1 MMLRLFKRRATLVK
15 YPEPMS
21 AEDISRIFSEYGDDT
36 KIWQAIDTVIDS
48 HLLSAVN
55 DVADPKLDSNGLSHA
70 SGRVDAI
77 STLKSKMEE
86 YRQWKNGKTN
96 YRSS

>member
-1 MMLRLFKRRATLVK
+1 MISLFKRRATLVK

-21 AEDISRIFSEYGDDT
+21 GDDVARIFSEYDENS

-55 DVADPKLDSNGLSHA
+55 DVSDPKLDSDGRSHA

-77 STLKSKMEE
+77 STLKSKIEE
-86 YRQWKNGKTN
+86 YRAWKNGKMS
-96 YRSS
+96 YKKS

>member
-1 MMLRLFKRRATLVK
+1 MINLFKRRATLVK
-15 YPEPMS
+15 YPEPMNG
-21 AEDISRIFSEYGDDT
+21 EDISRIFSEYGNDS
-36 KIWQAIDTVIDS
+36 KIWQAIDTLIDS

-55 DVADPKLDSNGLSHA
+55 DVSDPKLDSHGRSHA

-77 STLKSKMEE
+77 STLKSKIEE

-96 YRSS
+96 YKNA

>member
-1 MMLRLFKRRATLVK
+1 MIGLFKRRATLVK
-15 YPEPMS
+15 YPDQMKHS
-21 AEDISRIFSEYGDDT
+21 DVSRIFSEYGDDS
-36 KIWQAIDTVIDS
+36 KIWQALDTVIDS

-55 DVADPKLDSNGLSHA
+55 DVADPKLSSNELSHA

-77 STLKSKMEE
+77 STLKSKIEE

-96 YRSS
+96 FKNS

>member
-1 MMLRLFKRRATLVK
+1 MFGLFKRRATLVK

-21 AEDISRIFSEYGDDT
+21 AEDISRIFSEYGDNS

-55 DVADPKLDSNGLSHA
+55 DSSDPKLDSHGRSHA
-70 SGRVDAI
+70 CGRVDAV

-86 YRQWKNGKTN
+86 YRKWKTGKTN
-96 YRSS
+96 YKSS